1 MVKKKTVVAAESATE
16 MVQNEIVQQP
26 EIKQEVV
33 VTPIVE
39 ATVTTKK
46 APGRPI
52 VPGSARQQREEAKKA
67 RIIAGEKIQRGR
79 KPVEG
84 SEHQKR
90 MAARA
95 AKIAAGIE
103 LKPGRPKMEKKEEP
117 VSNPAPAQA

>member
-1 MVKKKTVVAAESATE
+1 MAKKKTVVAAESATE

-46 APGRPI
+46 APGRPV
-52 VPGSARQQREEAKKA
+52 VPGSARQQREEAKAA
-67 RIIAGEKIQRGR
+67 RLAAGEKIQRGR
-79 KPVEG
+79 KPAEG
-84 SEHQKR
+84 SERQKR

-117 VSNPAPAQA
+117 VSTPTTA